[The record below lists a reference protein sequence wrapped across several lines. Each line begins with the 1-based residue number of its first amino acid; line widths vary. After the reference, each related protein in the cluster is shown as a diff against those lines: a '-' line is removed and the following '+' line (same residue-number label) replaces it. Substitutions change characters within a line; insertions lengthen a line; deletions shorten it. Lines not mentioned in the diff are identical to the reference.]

1 MYTPA
6 GPEPAKR
13 VFVLVGGVEGVG
25 VWGFG
30 VTVSVLGCSDWG
42 AEVGGVAVGTVASV
56 GGLLSLQCTED
67 SRLIRF
73 QPALVDDNVH
83 LAWGDLVHLWREE
96 EIKRR
101 K

>member
-1 MYTPA
+1 M
-6 GPEPAKR
+6 
-13 VFVLVGGVEGVG
+13 
-25 VWGFG
+25 
-30 VTVSVLGCSDWG
+30 LGCSGWG
-42 AEVGGVAVGTVASV
+42 AGVGGVAVGTVAVV

-73 QPALVDDNVH
+73 HPALVDDHVH
-83 LAWGDLVHLWREE
+83 LAWGDLVHLWREK